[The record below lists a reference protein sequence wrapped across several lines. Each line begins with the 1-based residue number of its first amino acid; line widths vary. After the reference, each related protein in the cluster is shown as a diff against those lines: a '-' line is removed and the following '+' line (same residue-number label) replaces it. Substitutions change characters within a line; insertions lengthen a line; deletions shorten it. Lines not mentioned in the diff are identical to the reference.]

1 MTYFSFSQW
10 LANLKQLFFPKKN
23 RNTMPPN
30 GPNLYALLVGI
41 NKYRYPVSKLDG
53 CVADM
58 KKVEK
63 YLEREKKKGDFN
75 VQIKT
80 LTDKEA
86 TKSEVAR
93 LFTEHLGK
101 AGPEDV
107 AFFFFAGH
115 GAQEWAKDQYEKKSD
130 SLWRFE
136 PDNKLEGI
144 VCYDSITENG
154 TGTMLVDKELRYLI
168 HQIATKNEQGE
179 AKAGSPH
186 IVTIFDCCHS
196 GENTRNAGIE
206 EETGV
211 KKRRY
216 EPMEPESPAQ
226 ARMSLVVDKRQ
237 WEDFLFADKDGI
249 TQQALKTQ
257 PLGELLPQAR
267 HVHLAA
273 CRSDEFS
280 YESGGSG
287 VFTKNLIEVLNRS
300 QGGVTYYELRGRL
313 KNYIKNQ
320 FRQTPQIYEAGG
332 SQEIYRTFL
341 NKKEAGKPLFGMI
354 SHNSKDGWI
363 LDMGA
368 IHGISNQ
375 AKKIKVSAE
384 DESEVFEAKI
394 GKIES
399 SWTEVLFEENDTKKL
414 DKNEV
419 YYGSIEGFLS
429 APIQVYL
436 NNFDRDEE
444 AKKRLKDLI
453 EEKGKNLFFTED
465 EKGADYT
472 VQMAFGRYHI
482 TEPEDIFRPL
492 VMPTEDNSKEAA
504 ELAFSHLNHIS
515 QWEYVKNLENNGD
528 NQLPRD
534 AIKVEVFKVIKD
546 EAGQEQLELLSFT
559 GEDEIL
565 TSLEKKGNEYEST
578 FRIKLTNMS
587 SYKLWVS
594 FIYLYKDFSA
604 DPEWFANLV
613 QELEPREAHQEE
625 GGSVWVLED
634 QPNIYFGLEDSTRIF
649 NWAEDV
655 SYFKVIA
662 SRQEFDVRQLKMEG
676 LPDPAELAMR
686 SRGQARAGRKGT
698 KEKEAEADA
707 WMTRFFTIRLHNP
720 FYNRVSQ
727 KQLGEWMETEAA
739 EFVYHLY
746 LEPSAPFGG
755 EVELREGVEW
765 IDEQE
770 RGLFFKI
777 KLAAANWV
785 SRQFRHYRYKVI
797 RDEEPQRIRIVS
809 EGDSWF
815 QHPHP
820 AVKDIIDQLFD
831 DFAIY
836 SLGAG
841 GDQLEK
847 YFEKGEYKKALAS
860 EQPRFFLM
868 SGGGNDILGKR
879 VKDFINTPIDP
890 DDEPEKILNTE
901 FRETVSRLGDI
912 YQTVFEEVKRDFPGV
927 HILCHG
933 YDYIYPDAKKGWYG
947 RYAGKK
953 ITRPAHLKAVADFL
967 IDHFNEKLA
976 EATEG
981 FDHVHYIDLRG
992 MVKERE
998 LWYDEIHPTSDG
1010 FDRIAEKF
1018 KAKILD
1024 LSK

>member
-1 MTYFSFSQW
+1 VSSFPRRGTSIW
-10 LANLKQLFFPKKN
+10 RP
-23 RNTMPPN
+23 
-30 GPNLYALLVGI
+30 VGAM
-41 NKYRYPVSKLDG
+41 NSP
-53 CVADM
+53 M
-58 KKVEK
+58 K
-63 YLEREKKKGDFN
+63 
-75 VQIKT
+75 
-80 LTDKEA
+80 A
-86 TKSEVAR
+86 
-93 LFTEHLGK
+93 
-101 AGPEDV
+101 
-107 AFFFFAGH
+107 
-115 GAQEWAKDQYEKKSD
+115 
-130 SLWRFE
+130 
-136 PDNKLEGI
+136 
-144 VCYDSITENG
+144 
-154 TGTMLVDKELRYLI
+154 
-168 HQIATKNEQGE
+168 
-179 AKAGSPH
+179 
-186 IVTIFDCCHS
+186 
-196 GENTRNAGIE
+196 
-206 EETGV
+206 
-211 KKRRY
+211 
-216 EPMEPESPAQ
+216 
-226 ARMSLVVDKRQ
+226 
-237 WEDFLFADKDGI
+237 
-249 TQQALKTQ
+249 
-257 PLGELLPQAR
+257 
-267 HVHLAA
+267 
-273 CRSDEFS
+273 
-280 YESGGSG
+280 GGSG

-368 IHGISNQ
+368 IHGLSNQ
-375 AKKIKVSAE
+375 AKKVKVSAE

-399 SWTEVLFEENDTKKL
+399 SWTEVLFEENDAKKL

-676 LPDPAELAMR
+676 LPDPAKL
-686 SRGQARAGRKGT
+686 
-698 KEKEAEADA
+698 ADA
-707 WMTRFFTIRLHNP
+707 
-720 FYNRVSQ
+720 
-727 KQLGEWMETEAA
+727 
-739 EFVYHLY
+739 
-746 LEPSAPFGG
+746 
-755 EVELREGVEW
+755 
-765 IDEQE
+765 
-770 RGLFFKI
+770 
-777 KLAAANWV
+777 
-785 SRQFRHYRYKVI
+785 
-797 RDEEPQRIRIVS
+797 
-809 EGDSWF
+809 
-815 QHPHP
+815 
-820 AVKDIIDQLFD
+820 
-831 DFAIY
+831 
-836 SLGAG
+836 
-841 GDQLEK
+841 
-847 YFEKGEYKKALAS
+847 
-860 EQPRFFLM
+860 
-868 SGGGNDILGKR
+868 
-879 VKDFINTPIDP
+879 
-890 DDEPEKILNTE
+890 
-901 FRETVSRLGDI
+901 
-912 YQTVFEEVKRDFPGV
+912 
-927 HILCHG
+927 
-933 YDYIYPDAKKGWYG
+933 
-947 RYAGKK
+947 
-953 ITRPAHLKAVADFL
+953 AVADKQGPAGRGIQRKRGGGRCLDDALFHDPLAQSFL
-967 IDHFNEKLA
+967 QS
-976 EATEG
+976 G
-981 FDHVHYIDLRG
+981 
-992 MVKERE
+992 
-998 LWYDEIHPTSDG
+998 
-1010 FDRIAEKF
+1010 
-1018 KAKILD
+1018 
-1024 LSK
+1024 LSKAVGGMDGNGSGRVCLSLIPGTFCTLWGRSGATRRRRMDR